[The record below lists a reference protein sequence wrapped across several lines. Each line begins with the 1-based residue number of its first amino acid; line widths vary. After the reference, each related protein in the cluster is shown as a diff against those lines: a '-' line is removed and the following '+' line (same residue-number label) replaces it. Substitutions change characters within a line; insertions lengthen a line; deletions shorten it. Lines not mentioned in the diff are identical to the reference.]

1 MRRVILNL
9 PELKK
14 LLAHRP
20 LAYKFG
26 DTAIEI
32 ALDHQIGVKE
42 IVAAALDIREN
53 YSPDHDPPEAREF
66 LPRGRNHR
74 REGQS

>member
-26 DTAIEI
+26 DTPIEI
-32 ALDHQIGVKE
+32 ALDRQIGVKE
-42 IVAAALDIREN
+42 IVAAALDIRES

-66 LPRGRNHR
+66 LPRGNARKGR
-74 REGQS
+74 G